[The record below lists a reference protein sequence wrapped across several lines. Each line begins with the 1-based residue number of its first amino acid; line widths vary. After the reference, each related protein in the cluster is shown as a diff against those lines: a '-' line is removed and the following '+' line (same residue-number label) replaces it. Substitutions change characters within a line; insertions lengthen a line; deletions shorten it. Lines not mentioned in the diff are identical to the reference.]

1 MRWLNTELL
10 AACLAFGCGSAMG
23 GPSQGSNP
31 YRNQNQNQSQNQN
44 PNPNP
49 NQDQAGWDDSS
60 SGWNDNQ
67 RQQPRQDQQP
77 QRSQAPQGQGD
88 TVVESFEWASGGTH
102 LGVVIEGM
110 TQDLRQYFGAPS
122 DRGVLVAHVVQ
133 GSPAARAG
141 IRVGDVLLDVGN
153 RRIRGADDVI
163 SALAM
168 QQGGQLPLEVI
179 RQGRRMRL
187 DAYLP
192 NPQQQNQEEQPHND
206 PML

>member
-1 MRWLNTELL
+1 MRWLKTELL
-10 AACLAFGCGSAMG
+10 AACLVFGCGSAMG
-23 GPSQGSNP
+23 GPRQSSNP
-31 YRNQNQNQSQNQN
+31 YQDQNQNQNQS
-44 PNPNP
+44 
-49 NQDQAGWDDSS
+49 GWDESS

-67 RQQPRQDQQP
+67 PQRQQPQQNQQP
-77 QRSQAPQGQGD
+77 QNSQGQQGQGD

-153 RRIRGADDVI
+153 HRIRSADDVI

-192 NPQQQNQEEQPHND
+192 SPQQQNQEEQPQNN